1 MQTKFDIETDY
12 KKVVSNGQVLSKRSH
27 HNEDTGTNCDCDFD
41 APQGNYRDV
50 TVEYEGRKYHFY
62 HSTAVV
68 IELGDNK
75 YRLSNGTWT
84 TKSTK
89 ERINRYLPGFSH
101 TVRSKGGSWVVETP
115 EGDIEFK
122 NGMVIEI

>member
-1 MQTKFDIETDY
+1 MQTEFDIETDY
-12 KKVVSNGQVLSKRSH
+12 ETVVSNGQVLSKRSR
-27 HNEDTGTNCDCDFD
+27 HNEDTGTNCNCDFD

-50 TVEYEGRKYHFY
+50 TVKYKGLKYHFY

-75 YRLSNGTWT
+75 YRLTSSGWK

-89 ERINRYLPGFSH
+89 ERINRYLPGSSH
-101 TVRSKGGSWVVETP
+101 TVKSVDEEWVIKT
-115 EGDIEFK
+115 EGDTMPFK
-122 NGMVIEI
+122 DGMVIEI